1 MNKNAEDVPLNR
13 YVTSSI
19 HTGYR
24 VGLSPLRT
32 ARSVFELHNETVNVW
47 THMVPLVMGLHILAQ
62 THVPLCEWDLDAFV
76 THLSVFGSMVVA
88 PATSCFTHLFWMAE
102 HPSLRYI
109 WAFDFVGVVVAVVTG
124 GLGAFWF
131 VLRGSP
137 VARGFSVTMYL
148 VLAYILM
155 TKAVREHIRHT
166 DTIPLYPRESFPEFR
181 LPTVWLVLLGWIVPL
196 TIGAMMEQA
205 GPVRDAVMDAWVC
218 PMCVVVGG
226 AFLVNEFPESMAP
239 KGTFDI
245 FGSSHQIWHA
255 CTGYC
260 MVVWSAAVWK
270 MHENAH

>member
-1 MNKNAEDVPLNR
+1 
-13 YVTSSI
+13 
-19 HTGYR
+19 
-24 VGLSPLRT
+24 
-32 ARSVFELHNETVNVW
+32 
-47 THMVPLVMGLHILAQ
+47 
-62 THVPLCEWDLDAFV
+62 
-76 THLSVFGSMVVA
+76 
-88 PATSCFTHLFWMAE
+88 MAE
-102 HPSLRYI
+102 HPSLRYL

-137 VARGFSVTMYL
+137 VVRGFSVAMYL

-166 DTIPLYPRESFPEFR
+166 DTIPLYPRDSFPEFR

-218 PMCVVVGG
+218 PMCMVVGG

-245 FGSSHQIWHA
+245 FGSSHQIWHV

-270 MHENAH
+270 MYENAH